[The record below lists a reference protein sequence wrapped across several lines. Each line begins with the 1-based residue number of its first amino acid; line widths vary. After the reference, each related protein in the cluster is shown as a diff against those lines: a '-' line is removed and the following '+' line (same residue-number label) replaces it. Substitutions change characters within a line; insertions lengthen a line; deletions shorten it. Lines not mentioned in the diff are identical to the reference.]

1 MRLSLALIVA
11 CGLLA
16 PSPSRGQ
23 EPRAESTPADEET
36 HKELRAMRDTLV
48 EALNKQDADLLLQH
62 VTEDA
67 VLTWQDAQVSR
78 GHQGLRAYFDRMMK
92 GPDRVVESV
101 TTSAQTDER
110 TRLYGPDKDSGVA
123 FGSLEQDFRLT
134 DGTSFH
140 LSSRWTAHV
149 TKDAGKWKVSA
160 FHASGNLFDNPV
172 LQLAARRTAAWTA
185 GVALP
190 VGFLLGLAGMWAV
203 SRRRRGVP
211 A

>member
-1 MRLSLALIVA
+1 VRPWLALIVA
-11 CGLLA
+11 YGILA
-16 PSPSRGQ
+16 SSTSRGQ
-23 EPRAESTPADEET
+23 EPSAESTPADEET
-36 HKELRAMRDTLV
+36 HKELRAMRDALV
-48 EALNKQDADLLLQH
+48 EALNKRDPDLLLQN

-67 VLTWQDAQVSR
+67 MLTWQDAQVSR

-123 FGSLEQDFRLT
+123 FGGLEQDFRLT
-134 DGTSFH
+134 NGMSFH

-149 TKDAGKWKVSA
+149 VKDAGKWKVSA

-172 LQLAARRTAAWTA
+172 LQMVARRTAAWTA
-185 GVALP
+185 GIALP
-190 VGFLLGLAGMWAV
+190 VGFLLGLAAMWAV
-203 SRRRRGVP
+203 SRRRRGVQ

>member
-1 MRLSLALIVA
+1 
-11 CGLLA
+11 
-16 PSPSRGQ
+16 
-23 EPRAESTPADEET
+23 
-36 HKELRAMRDTLV
+36 MRDALV
-48 EALNKQDADLLLQH
+48 EALNKQDPDLLLQN

-92 GPDRVVESV
+92 GPGRVVESV

-203 SRRRRGVP
+203 SRRRRGVQ